1 MHVDPVYIYL
11 ATLKYVVCVCFLV
24 NRTRILEGPKRKIY
38 CMAESAYHE
47 YLNGRRTKH
56 RFICVLHI
64 RLFQNTMHEVTSA
77 GTWPWPVHEMIT

>member
-1 MHVDPVYIYL
+1 ML
-11 ATLKYVVCVCFLV
+11 SVCVFWS
-24 NRTRILEGPKRKIY
+24 TGPEFWKAQTRKIY

-64 RLFQNTMHEVTSA
+64 QLFQITMHEVTSA
-77 GTWPWPVHEMIT
+77 GTWP